1 MNKLI
6 KTENILSYLKQY
18 CTNIP
23 IDSYRDI
30 ECALGKELVINDEEL
45 RSDLKSDGT
54 SYLCL
59 EIDNSTSLRFKVAE
73 SFMYKTFPY
82 DSVSVKC
89 ILDNYSVHAVPSQR

>member
-45 RSDLKSDGT
+45 RSDLKSD
-54 SYLCL
+54 
-59 EIDNSTSLRFKVAE
+59 EIDNSTSLRFKVTE

-89 ILDNYSVHAVPSQR
+89 ILDNYSVHAVPSQH

>member
-30 ECALGKELVINDEEL
+30 ECGSV
-45 RSDLKSDGT
+45 
-54 SYLCL
+54 
-59 EIDNSTSLRFKVAE
+59 
-73 SFMYKTFPY
+73 TFF
-82 DSVSVKC
+82 C
-89 ILDNYSVHAVPSQR
+89 IPFSITFS

>member
-30 ECALGKELVINDEEL
+30 ECALGKELSIS
-45 RSDLKSDGT
+45 RHK
-54 SYLCL
+54 
-59 EIDNSTSLRFKVAE
+59 
-73 SFMYKTFPY
+73 
-82 DSVSVKC
+82 
-89 ILDNYSVHAVPSQR
+89 